1 MAPFPETEIMTLK
14 RLEVAL
20 KKGDYKLL
28 KEGTYKL
35 HEKYHSGFQFEYID
49 MLKDILYNTNDLNV
63 PEDIKDILVPTL
75 EDILST
81 AKIETQQATT
91 SPYESL
97 NQNKVSSLTSLG
109 YTHQQQNEEPQTEEK
124 ISAFDVFASP
134 KASTTTIPPRH
145 EIQNIQQE
153 ENKPQETFEK
163 FTLPDINPVAVDEV
177 SEEQNN
183 IEQNNIQVQTLEK
196 NNIKTPQPQMQQQ
209 IQPQIQQ
216 TQPVANKTKTLSI
229 FYFQANSEDKNKNT
243 TKYQDIVSKLGN
255 EKVDFF
261 EIIKLIS
268 SINTQSN
275 ANIVELTNVFEQIQ
289 NKHLKI
295 NLITNSTNS
304 HLLGLLESI
313 KIPYKINSTE
323 EKINILP
330 LFGLTNIFKC
340 TQCNEQY
347 VDLKDDITPFVVQ
360 CPKCKNPML
369 PDFSCVDT
377 KINLDFYNNAIIN
390 LAKSDVW
397 LILYPYAA
405 ENSMLEIMKSA
416 LKLNRNVQT
425 IFITD
430 KDINA
435 KEMFK
440 SEFLGIKDDL
450 KINTD
455 VNAMED
461 FLKTI

>member
-49 MLKDILYNTNDLNV
+49 MLKDILYNTNNTNV

-81 AKIETQQATT
+81 AEVETQQATT

-109 YTHQQQNEEPQTEEK
+109 YTHQQQNEEQQTEEK
-124 ISAFDVFASP
+124 ISAFDVFAAP
-134 KASTTTIPPRH
+134 KSSTTIPTKH
-145 EIQNIQQE
+145 ELNNNIQQE
-153 ENKPQETFEK
+153 EKHPNGTFEK
-163 FTLPDINPVAVDEV
+163 FTLPEVNPVTVDEV
-177 SEEQNN
+177 SEEQQEKVTLQNN
-183 IEQNNIQVQTLEK
+183 IQTQKIEQNNIQNL
-196 NNIKTPQPQMQQQ
+196 QQ
-209 IQPQIQQ
+209 QQ
-216 TQPVANKTKTLSI
+216 TQTVANRTKTLSI
-229 FYFQANSEDKNKNT
+229 FYSQINSEDKNKNT
-243 TKYQDIVSKLGN
+243 IKYKEIISKLDS

-261 EIIKLIS
+261 EVIQLLS

-275 ANIVELTNVFEQIQ
+275 ASIVELTNVFEQIQ

-304 HLLGLLESI
+304 HLIGLLESI

-323 EKINILP
+323 EKINLLP
-330 LFGLTNIFKC
+330 LFGLANIFKC
-340 TQCNEQY
+340 TQCDEKFI
-347 VDLKDDITPFVVQ
+347 DTKDDITPFVLQ
-360 CPKCKNPML
+360 CPKCKSPML
-369 PDFSCVDT
+369 PDFSCIET
-377 KINLDFYNNAIIN
+377 KINLDFYNSAIIN
-390 LAKSDVW
+390 LASSDVW
-397 LILYPYAA
+397 LILYPSVA

-416 LKLNRNVQT
+416 LKLNKNVQT
-425 IFITD
+425 VFIVD

-435 KEMFK
+435 KEIYK
-440 SEFLGIKDDL
+440 SEFLAIKDDL
-450 KINTD
+450 KVNTDINT
-455 VNAMED
+455 MED
-461 FLKTI
+461 FLKSI